1 MDSYLVPPGRKLD
14 LTGFDP
20 DDTHLVRGGKA
31 EAKAENAAIQKR
43 LANLQEL
50 LYAGHHWKLLIV
62 LQGMDTSGKDG
73 TIRHVMAGFNPVGTR
88 VVSFKKPSSEELDH
102 DYLWRVH
109 RQTPGN
115 GEAVVFNRS
124 HYEDVLIVRVHG
136 LVPQSTW
143 QKRYDHIKAFEQ
155 MLHDEGTMILKFF
168 LHISKEEQRARLQAR
183 IEDPAKRWK
192 FQHTDLEERKLWK
205 DYQRAYEDALS
216 KTSTEWAPWYVVPA
230 NQKWYRNYLVGS
242 TIVEALERLHMKY
255 PEPDLSGIVI
265 K

>member
-1 MDSYLVPPGRKLD
+1 MDSYLVQPGRKLD
-14 LTGFDP
+14 LAEFDP
-20 DDTHLVRGGKA
+20 DDTHLVPAGKA

-50 LYAGHHWKLLIV
+50 LYAGHQRKLLVV

-73 TIRHVMAGFNPVGTR
+73 TIRHVMGGFNPVGTR
-88 VVSFKKPSSEELDH
+88 VVSFKKPSVEELDH

-136 LVPQSTW
+136 LVPKSTW
-143 QKRYDHIKAFEQ
+143 RKRYDHIRAFEQ
-155 MLHDEGTMILKFF
+155 MLHDEGTVILKFF
-168 LHISKEEQRARLQAR
+168 LHISKDEQRARLQAR
-183 IEDPAKRWK
+183 IEDPTKRWK
-192 FQHTDLEERKLWK
+192 FQHSDVDERKLWK

-230 NQKWYRNYLVGS
+230 NQKWYRNYVVGS

-255 PEPDLSGIVI
+255 PEPDLSGVVI

>member
-1 MDSYLVPPGRKLD
+1 MDDYRVPPGRKLD
-14 LTGFDP
+14 LSEVDP
-20 DDTHLVRGGKA
+20 DDTHLVPGGKT
-31 EAKAENAAIQKR
+31 EAKAENAANRKR

-50 LYAGHHWKLLIV
+50 LYAGHERKFLIV

-109 RQTPGN
+109 RQTPGS
-115 GEAVVFNRS
+115 GEVVVFNRS

-136 LVPQSTW
+136 LMPKSTW
-143 QKRYDHIKAFEQ
+143 QKRYDHINAFEQ
-155 MLHDEGTMILKFF
+155 MLHDEGTVILKFF

-183 IEDPAKRWK
+183 IEDPTKRWK
-192 FQHTDLEERKLWK
+192 FQHSDVEERKLWK

-216 KTSTEWAPWYVVPA
+216 RTSTEWAPWYVVPA
-230 NQKWYRNYLVGS
+230 NQKWYRNYVVGS
-242 TIVEALERLHMKY
+242 TIVEALERLDLKY